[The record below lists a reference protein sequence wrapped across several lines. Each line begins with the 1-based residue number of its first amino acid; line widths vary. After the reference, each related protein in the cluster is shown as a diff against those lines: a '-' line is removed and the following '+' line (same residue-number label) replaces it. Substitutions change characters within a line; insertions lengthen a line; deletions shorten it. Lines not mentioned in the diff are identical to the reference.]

1 MLAFVVFSLLAA
13 SDQVSAAAATQVPN
27 PPEKMICKRFIE
39 TGSLV
44 KGYSVCKTK
53 QDWARSRERI
63 RQSIGGIDSCRDR
76 AEGGSC

>member
-1 MLAFVVFSLLAA
+1 MLAFIMLSLLAA
-13 SDQVSAAAATQVPN
+13 SDQTSTAGATPAAS

-44 KGYSVCKTK
+44 KGYTVCKTK
-53 QDWARSRERI
+53 QDWVRARETV
-63 RQSIGGIDSCRDR
+63 RQSIGGIDSCRAR